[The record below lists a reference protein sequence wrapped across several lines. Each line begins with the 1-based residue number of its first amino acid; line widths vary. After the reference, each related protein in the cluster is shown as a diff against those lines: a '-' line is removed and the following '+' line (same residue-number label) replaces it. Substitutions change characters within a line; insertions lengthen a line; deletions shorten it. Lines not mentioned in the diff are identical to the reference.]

1 MEVVCVVQS
10 QELTVISFRWNS
22 KVENVDQQRASSV
35 YKYEAVLTKYLDVES
50 WQAQIYPSFAPI
62 PAAWPS

>member
-50 WQAQIYPSFAPI
+50 WQAQIYPSLAPI

>member
-35 YKYEAVLTKYLDVES
+35 YKYEAVLTKYVDVES
-50 WQAQIYPSFAPI
+50 WQAQIYPSLAPI